1 MWGFAKNGSRAMAG
15 IALLASVGT
24 ISFALTRVWMPL

>member
-24 ISFALTRVWMPL
+24 ISNSFFLLTM